1 MFDLNT
7 IITAIKAI
15 PELFKIIK
23 IVMRDNKPL
32 ISIKHLVVKSDFVI
46 KEILN
51 EKFQN
56 LYNEFPSKRVYFH
69 PNEIFNYLKKIYRD
83 HVIINYYNSWDE
95 TPVSDLRNKESNM
108 YEKNI
113 NFRELKNLSE
123 KFDPMITDKIIE
135 DLKSKGKKIEPNYF
149 CKVTYFYEECGGC
162 VKEIIE
168 FKPIW
173 LVLLWIENIS
183 DGSIEIEG
191 YTGKMYYPDSEAKYR
206 EYESSLHEKSEGED
220 YNRNIPLDVLQKG
233 ESILIPE
240 YILLA
245 PIESYITENNKE
257 LKYDGFS
264 PEFGFVYNFTI
275 NRTKDK
281 FYLLGPSLR
290 IKEIKLPRKTEKV
303 HEFDITNMLTVSE
316 RFNVGSCPYAIGY
329 KDDEFIYIK
338 DILSKRHEAINI
350 RNYKYIIIAEIEN
363 EITLL
368 EKVIICN
375 EGSQKT
381 VLTNEI
387 LKKGNFIVINNSER
401 NTKLFLFGKY
411 YPKYGS
417 VNNKYSFVYKYRNLK
432 RFLFHLT
439 MSLAADIQLY
449 TATPNFFSETK
460 KFHIIADRYLS
471 LPNK

>member
-1 MFDLNT
+1 
-7 IITAIKAI
+7 
-15 PELFKIIK
+15 
-23 IVMRDNKPL
+23 
-32 ISIKHLVVKSDFVI
+32 
-46 KEILN
+46 
-51 EKFQN
+51 
-56 LYNEFPSKRVYFH
+56 
-69 PNEIFNYLKKIYRD
+69 
-83 HVIINYYNSWDE
+83 
-95 TPVSDLRNKESNM
+95 
-108 YEKNI
+108 
-113 NFRELKNLSE
+113 
-123 KFDPMITDKIIE
+123 MITNKIIE

-162 VKEIIE
+162 VEEIIE

-183 DGSIEIEG
+183 DGSVEIEG
-191 YTGKMYYPDSEAKYR
+191 YTGKMYYPNSGLEYR
-206 EYESSLHEKSEGED
+206 EYESSSHEKNEGED
-220 YNRNIPLDVLQKG
+220 YSRNIPLDVLQKG

-257 LKYDGFS
+257 LKYDEFG

-290 IKEIKLPRKTEKV
+290 IKEIKLTRKTEKV
-303 HEFDITNMLTVSE
+303 HEFDVTNMLTVSE

-338 DILSKRHEAINI
+338 DILSKRYEAINI
-350 RNYKYIIIAEIEN
+350 RNYKYIIIAEIED

-401 NTKLFLFGKY
+401 NTRLFL
-411 YPKYGS
+411 
-417 VNNKYSFVYKYRNLK
+417 V
-432 RFLFHLT
+432 
-439 MSLAADIQLY
+439 
-449 TATPNFFSETK
+449 
-460 KFHIIADRYLS
+460 KFII
-471 LPNK
+471 